1 MYLLVSGP
9 SPLITSDI
17 VVFGILVTIAAFV
30 HKTATS
36 SNKVL
41 KKIYFFCP
49 PLLVMYF
56 VPGILNTA
64 NIIKGDDSA
73 VYAIIS
79 KYLLPAGLVL
89 FTLSVDMKE
98 LWKLR
103 KKAGVMFLAGAIGVI
118 IGGPLTILI
127 VKQFAPSLV
136 GGTGPDAVWRG
147 LACVSGSWIGGSAN
161 LAALKEV
168 FHPSAQLFS
177 SMVVLDTI
185 IANLWLAVL
194 LYGVGKN
201 RQLNKFFRADDK
213 DVDEVRVKME
223 IYQQASA
230 KIPVLGDVLT
240 ILAIAFGG
248 CALAYLLAGPLVAF
262 FQQNFP
268 ALEKFSLTSPFFW
281 VIILCTT
288 IGMILS
294 FTPLRKLE
302 GAGASRTGNVF
313 LYLFITA
320 VGMQMNIVS
329 VVQNGGLLLVGF
341 IWLIFHALAM
351 VIAGRLIRAPYFFFA
366 VAGEANL
373 GGAVQASLIASA
385 FNTSLAPVG
394 VLLAV
399 LGYVLGSYGG
409 YICGLLMQWAAS

>member
-1 MYLLVSGP
+1 MDIVTART
-9 SPLITSDI
+9 PLITQDI
-17 VVFGILVTIAAFV
+17 VIFGLLVVIAALV
-30 HKTATS
+30 QLTS
-36 SNKVL
+36 TSQNRIL
-41 KKIYFFCP
+41 KKFYFFCP
-49 PLLVMYF
+49 PLMVMYF
-56 VPGILNTA
+56 LPGILNTA
-64 NIIKGDDSA
+64 NVINGNDSR
-73 VYAIIS
+73 VYEIIS

-89 FTLSVDMKE
+89 FTLSVDIRE

-103 KKAGVMFLAGAIGVI
+103 KKAGTMFLAGAVGVI

-161 LAALKEV
+161 LAALSEV
-168 FHPSAQLFS
+168 FKPSPQLFS

-185 IANLWLAVL
+185 IANLWLAIL

-201 RQLNKFFRADDK
+201 RQLNRFFRADDR
-213 DVDEVRVKME
+213 DVDEVREKIE
-223 IYQQASA
+223 AYQLATA
-230 KIPVLGDVLT
+230 KIPALKDVLS

-248 CALAYLLAGPLVAF
+248 CGFAYLVADPLVTYV
-262 FQQNFP
+262 QQHFP
-268 ALEKFSLTSPFFW
+268 VLEKFSLTSSFFW
-281 VIILCTT
+281 VVIICTT
-288 IGMILS
+288 LGVILS
-294 FTPLRKLE
+294 FTPLRRLE

-320 VGMQMNIVS
+320 VGMQMDIVS
-329 VVQNGGLLLVGF
+329 VVQNYGLLLVGL
-341 IWLIFHALAM
+341 IWLMFHILAM

-366 VAGEANL
+366 VSGEANL

-385 FNTSLAPVG
+385 FHTSLAPVG

-399 LGYVLGSYGG
+399 LGYVFGNYGG
-409 YICGLLMQWAAS
+409 YLCGLLMRWAASA